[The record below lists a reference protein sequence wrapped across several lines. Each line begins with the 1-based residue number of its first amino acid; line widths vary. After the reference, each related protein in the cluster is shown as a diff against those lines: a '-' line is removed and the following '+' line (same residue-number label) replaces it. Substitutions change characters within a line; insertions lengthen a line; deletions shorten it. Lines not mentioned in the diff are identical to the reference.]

1 MLDHPREV
9 PGKMSEAA
17 AHRESP
23 PRSPDQPVPSPTF
36 EPLPLEPGI
45 RERYLDHINGL
56 RVHLLEAGFETPNR
70 PALLL
75 LHGFPDLA
83 YCWRKVML
91 PLAAAGYHVIAPD
104 QRGYGR
110 TTGWDGR
117 YDGEVASFRNHSY
130 ARDALGITMALGHRE
145 VACVVGHDVG
155 AAVATYCALARPDYF
170 RSLILMSPFG
180 GVPALPF
187 GTDGRLPEQPSLV
200 QQLAALDPPRKDSYA
215 YFSTPNAN
223 HDILQAKQGLSDF
236 LRAYF
241 FLKSADNPANQPHP
255 LPSAAATELATL
267 PTYYI
272 MDLHE
277 TMATTVAPLM
287 PTPEQVAAEW
297 WLPASEL
304 AVYASEFARTGFQG
318 ALNWYRCHTDGTN
331 RAELELFAGRT
342 IDVPA
347 CFIAG
352 EADWALYRQPG
363 ALKAMQTQAC
373 PQMGAPHLIPDA
385 GHWVQQ
391 ERPQETSEHMLA
403 FLKTAFAAGV
413 Q

>member
-1 MLDHPREV
+1 
-9 PGKMSEAA
+9 MSTDK
-17 AHRESP
+17 HFPPQTLES
-23 PRSPDQPVPSPTF
+23 
-36 EPLPLEPGI
+36 LNLEPGI
-45 RERYLDHINGL
+45 RERYLENINGL
-56 RVHLLEAGFETPNR
+56 RVHILESGFETPNR

-117 YDGEVASFRNHSY
+117 YDGNVASFRNHSY
-130 ARDALGITMALGHRE
+130 ARDAIGITMALGHRE
-145 VACVVGHDVG
+145 VACVVGHDFG
-155 AAVATYCALARPDYF
+155 AAVAAYCVLARPDYF

-187 GTDGRLPEQPSLV
+187 ATDGKLPEQPSQA
-200 QQLAALDPPRKDSYA
+200 QQLAALNPPRKESYA
-215 YFSTPNAN
+215 YFSTPSAN
-223 HDILQAKQGLSDF
+223 NDMLHAKQGVSDF

-241 FLKSADNPANQPHP
+241 FLKSADYPDNHPHP
-255 LPSAAATELATL
+255 LTSASATELAKL

-272 MDLHE
+272 MDLNE

-287 PTPEQVAAEW
+287 PTKEQVAKER

-304 AVYASEFARTGFQG
+304 EVYASEYERTGFQG
-318 ALNWYRCHTDGTN
+318 GLNWYRCTTDGTN

-352 EADWALYRQPG
+352 EADWGIYRQPG
-363 ALKAMQTQAC
+363 ALEAMQTKAC
-373 PQMGAPHLIPDA
+373 THMGEPHIIQGA

-391 ERPQETSEHMLA
+391 ERPKETSERMLA
-403 FLKTAFAAGV
+403 FLKMVFASGAK
-413 Q
+413 

>member
-1 MLDHPREV
+1 MNTDQQV
-9 PGKMSEAA
+9 TF
-17 AHRESP
+17 SP
-23 PRSPDQPVPSPTF
+23 L

-45 RERYLDHINGL
+45 RQRYLNNINGL
-56 RVHLLEAGFETPNR
+56 RIHLLEAGFETPNR

-117 YDGEVASFRNHSY
+117 YEGETASFRNHSY
-130 ARDALGITMALGHRE
+130 ARDAIGIAMALGHRE

-155 AAVATYCALARPDYF
+155 AAIAAYCALARPDYF

-180 GVPALPF
+180 GVPPLPF
-187 GTDGRLPEQPSLV
+187 GAEGKLPEHPSLV
-200 QQLAALDPPRKDSYA
+200 QQLAALHPPRKDSYA
-215 YFSTPNAN
+215 YFSTPSANA
-223 HDILQAKQGLSDF
+223 DMWQAQQGLSAF

-241 FLKSADNPANQPHP
+241 FLKSADNPAHPPHP
-255 LPSAAATELATL
+255 LASAAATELAKL

-272 MDLHE
+272 MDLQE

-287 PTPEQVAAEW
+287 PTQEQIAGEQ
-297 WLPASEL
+297 WLTASEL
-304 AVYASEFARTGFQG
+304 EVYTSEYTRTGFQG
-318 ALNWYRCHTDGTN
+318 GLNWYRCLTNGTH

-352 EADWALYRQPG
+352 AADWGTYRQPG
-363 ALKAMQTQAC
+363 ALEAMRITAC
-373 PQMGAPHLIPDA
+373 PQMGEPHFILGA

-391 ERPQETSEHMLA
+391 EKPTETSERILA
-403 FLKTAFAAGV
+403 FLQAVFPSSA

>member
-1 MLDHPREV
+1 VSTDKQFASQTL
-9 PGKMSEAA
+9 
-17 AHRESP
+17 
-23 PRSPDQPVPSPTF
+23 
-36 EPLPLEPGI
+36 EPLRLESGI
-45 RERYLDHINGL
+45 RERYLENINGL
-56 RVHLLEAGFETPNR
+56 RVHILESGFETPNR

-83 YCWRKVML
+83 FCWRRVML

-110 TTGWDGR
+110 TAGWDGR
-117 YDGEVASFRNHSY
+117 YDGDVASFRNHSY
-130 ARDALGITMALGHRE
+130 ARDAIGITMALGHRE

-187 GTDGRLPEQPSLV
+187 GTEEKLQEQQPS
-200 QQLAALDPPRKDSYA
+200 QARQLAALNPPRKDSYA
-215 YFSTPNAN
+215 YFSTPSAN
-223 HDILQAKQGLSDF
+223 NDMLHAKQGVSEF

-241 FLKSADNPANQPHP
+241 FLKSADNRDNRPHP
-255 LPSAAATELATL
+255 LLSASATELAKL

-272 MDLHE
+272 MDLSE

-287 PTPEQVAAEW
+287 PTKEQVANER
-297 WLPASEL
+297 WLPAYEL
-304 AVYASEFARTGFQG
+304 EVYASEWERTGFQG

-352 EADWALYRQPG
+352 EADWGIYRQPG
-363 ALKAMQTQAC
+363 AFEAMQTKAFTH
-373 PQMGAPHLIPDA
+373 MGKPHIVQGA

-391 ERPQETSEHMLA
+391 ERPKETSEHILA
-403 FLKTAFAAGV
+403 FLKTAFASVAK
-413 Q
+413 